1 MDIFHSCSEFTL
13 EIEWISFWS
22 THAVWDLCS
31 FCVKCCLFEI
41 EGEFGVLLC
50 CQLRGSKKMFMIPHN
65 WCIGHIYRQNV
76 KNCMSFMF
84 FSVIDYGPLQY
95 CQLVNFFAKTCNLYW
110 FLISI
115 WIFNFI
121 QLSDSGWKGWN
132 VGCWLML
139 VMMMMML
146 VVVGRLSRG
155 WRQKQWNNY
164 SSVHRIFGAEHT
176 PLRGGKESICN
187 FQHSATGWETGEG
200 GDGVES
206 FVVHLFHFIDSFS
219 HQQQRRALS
228 THWEWEVCV
237 GQPISKFQFAAI
249 VLGL

>member
-1 MDIFHSCSEFTL
+1 MENSEFSVFAAIREWERQVQCVRSGRYVDIMDIFHSCSEFTL

-41 EGEFGVLLC
+41 EGEFGVFLC
-50 CQLRGSKKMFMIPHN
+50 CQLSGSKKMFMIPHN
-65 WCIGHIYRQNV
+65 WCIGHIWQNV

-84 FSVIDYGPLQY
+84 FSVIDYGPLQNY
-95 CQLVNFFAKTCNLYW
+95 QLVNFFAKTCNLYW

-139 VMMMMML
+139 VMM
-146 VVVGRLSRG
+146 VVDG
-155 WRQKQWNNY
+155 
-164 SSVHRIFGAEHT
+164 GA
-176 PLRGGKESICN
+176 
-187 FQHSATGWETGEG
+187 FEG
-200 GDGVES
+200 
-206 FVVHLFHFIDSFS
+206 LM
-219 HQQQRRALS
+219 AK
-228 THWEWEVCV
+228 TM
-237 GQPISKFQFAAI
+237 K
-249 VLGL
+249 